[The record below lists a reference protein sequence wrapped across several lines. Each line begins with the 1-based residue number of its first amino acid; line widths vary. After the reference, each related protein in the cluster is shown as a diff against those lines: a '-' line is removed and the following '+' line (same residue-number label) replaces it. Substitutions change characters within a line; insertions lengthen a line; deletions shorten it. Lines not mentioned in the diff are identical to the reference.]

1 MTNDDSQQDIEQLT
15 AEFSNQSRARAI
27 QSLLVEKGLLSTDAV
42 DEIISVYERQIG
54 PVNGARIVAR
64 AWTDEDYRKRLLD
77 DATAAAS
84 ELGID
89 VEVHNV
95 VLEAVENTED
105 VHNLVVCTLCSCYPW
120 AILGLPPT
128 WYKSQAYRA
137 RAVREPVTLLR
148 EDFDL
153 DLGDKVTVRVWD
165 STSELRYFVLPQR
178 PPGTEEYTEEELVEL
193 VSRDA
198 MIGVDR
204 LSEAPAAD
212 GGTAATASAAE
223 TFGVPLD
230 KEPTFHAPW
239 QARAFAVSVA
249 LTDDLYPW
257 EAFQSNLVDAIDK
270 DVGTS
275 TDTEERYYEQWL
287 DALERLFVEREYVT
301 PVELK
306 SRAGEFESGDRTAEE
321 WIEGHHGHEHG
332 AGHNHAH

>member
-1 MTNDDSQQDIEQLT
+1 
-15 AEFSNQSRARAI
+15 
-27 QSLLVEKGLLSTDAV
+27 VEKGLLSTDAV

-64 AWTDEDYRKRLLD
+64 AWTDDDYRERLLNN
-77 DATAAAS
+77 ATAAAS

-148 EDFDL
+148 EDFGL
-153 DLGDKVTVRVWD
+153 DLEDDMSVRVWD

-204 LSEAPAAD
+204 LDEAPAAD
-212 GGTAATASAAE
+212 GGTASTASAAE
-223 TFGVPLD
+223 TFGVSLD

-249 LTDDLYPW
+249 LTDELYPW
-257 EAFQSNLVDAIDK
+257 EAFQSNLVDAIDR

-275 TDTEERYYEQWL
+275 TETEERYYEQWL
-287 DALERLFVEREYVT
+287 EALERLFVERGHVT
-301 PVELK
+301 PSDLV

-321 WIEGHHGHEHG
+321 WVEGHHGHEHG
-332 AGHNHAH
+332 EGHDHTH